1 MPNCRECNLR
11 ERCIEECSTSPSIK
25 LMMRRAFE
33 AGTDTEQMWG
43 WLQEGC
49 LLLSH
54 KQAASH
60 PSALKRRLK
69 GEPEPVEAAD
79 EVKKVVPSPTRLMPM
94 ATHEPARRPPAA
106 RLRETGERRE
116 EGATPS
122 RYCIALRDGQHR
134 IALPADGEIVLG
146 RFDPATKVTPD
157 VDLSHDDWENLA
169 VSRRHARIVGRNG
182 RHEIEDLGST
192 NGTMVNGKNLA
203 IGKKVQLQ
211 PGDRVTLG
219 YCEFAY
225 RPLPE
230 LQTSPHAPPPSAY
243 LWVTFTGHR
252 FPLPSWGEGVVGRG
266 DQMVDF
272 VPDIDLS
279 AEGEAA
285 RVVARRHVKVIA
297 RNGRHYV
304 EDLGSTS
311 GTKLNG
317 VPLRI
322 GELGLLNPG
331 DHIWLGG
338 CVLAYDV
345 ESQPDQDGSD

>member
-1 MPNCRECNLR
+1 MNCRECNLR

-49 LLLSH
+49 LLLSQ
-54 KQAASH
+54 KQAAAR

-69 GEPEPVEAAD
+69 GEPQPVEAAD
-79 EVKKVVPSPTRLMPM
+79 EIKETTPSSSRLIPVAAREPT
-94 ATHEPARRPPAA
+94 RRPPT
-106 RLRETGERRE
+106 RPRETDEKRE
-116 EGATPS
+116 APPS
-122 RYCIALRDGQHR
+122 RYCLALRGGQHR

-169 VSRRHARIVGRNG
+169 ISRRHARIVGRQG
-182 RHEIEDLGST
+182 QHEIEDLGST
-192 NGTMVNGKNLA
+192 NGTMLNGKNLL
-203 IGKKVQLQ
+203 IGQKVRLQ

-219 YCEFAY
+219 YCEFVY
-225 RPLPE
+225 RPIPE

-266 DQMVDF
+266 DQMIGF
-272 VPDIDLS
+272 IPDIDLS

-285 RVVARRHVKVIA
+285 QFVARRHVKIVA

-304 EDLGSTS
+304 EDLGSAS

-317 VPLRI
+317 VPLKI
-322 GELGLLNPG
+322 GKLGLLNPG

-338 CVLAYDV
+338 CVLAYDI
-345 ESQPDQDGSD
+345 ESQPDKGGSE